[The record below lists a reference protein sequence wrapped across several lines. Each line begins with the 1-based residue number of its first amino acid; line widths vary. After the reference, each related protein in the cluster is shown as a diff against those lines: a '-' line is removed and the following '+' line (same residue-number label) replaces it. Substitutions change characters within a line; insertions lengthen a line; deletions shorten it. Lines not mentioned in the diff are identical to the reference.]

1 MTESGKLIVALLAV
15 PESTA
20 STLYG
25 MFEVLESAGRD
36 WGLVTDGVPGES
48 KIRPMIVSAD
58 GRAFDSS
65 SGLRIAPSC
74 SLGACPQPDVVAIP
88 DLAIAPQEDVG
99 GRYPREIEWLI
110 GLDRRGVTFATACTG
125 ALLLAEAGLLDG
137 LDVTTH
143 WAYCESLAER
153 YPRVRVHPN
162 RALVISGGGRF
173 LMAGGG
179 SSWQDL
185 ALFLISRFVGPEEAM
200 RVARLHLLDWHHV
213 GQQPFAMLARRR
225 QTQDAVIARCQEW
238 VARHYDQD
246 APVAAMVRLSGLAER
261 SFKRRF
267 TQATGMSPLE
277 YVHALRLEETKHLLE
292 TTELPIDAVANEVG
306 YGDASFFSR
315 LFRRKVGLTPAQYRK
330 RFKALRRALEPGAAP
345 ATTAAGHEG
354 ERRAS

>member
-1 MTESGKLIVALLAV
+1 SGQKPDIRAMTESGKLIVALLAV

-48 KIRPMIVSAD
+48 RIRPMIVSAD

-200 RVARLHLLDWHHV
+200 RVARLHLLDW
-213 GQQPFAMLARRR
+213 
-225 QTQDAVIARCQEW
+225 
-238 VARHYDQD
+238 
-246 APVAAMVRLSGLAER
+246 
-261 SFKRRF
+261 
-267 TQATGMSPLE
+267 
-277 YVHALRLEETKHLLE
+277 
-292 TTELPIDAVANEVG
+292 
-306 YGDASFFSR
+306 
-315 LFRRKVGLTPAQYRK
+315 
-330 RFKALRRALEPGAAP
+330 
-345 ATTAAGHEG
+345 
-354 ERRAS
+354 